1 MGKIR
6 IQKET
11 QLLFPWILSWRLWK
25 FFSYKGKSCTNAI
38 KLDVGEVIIKTK
50 IMKIKKM
57 CSFRLLWQS
66 L

>member
-1 MGKIR
+1 MNTKGNTVAVSMNTKL
-6 IQKET
+6 ET
-11 QLLFPWILSWRLWK
+11 LETFL
-25 FFSYKGKSCTNAI
+25 YKGKSCTNAI

-57 CSFRLLWQS
+57 CSFRLRWQY